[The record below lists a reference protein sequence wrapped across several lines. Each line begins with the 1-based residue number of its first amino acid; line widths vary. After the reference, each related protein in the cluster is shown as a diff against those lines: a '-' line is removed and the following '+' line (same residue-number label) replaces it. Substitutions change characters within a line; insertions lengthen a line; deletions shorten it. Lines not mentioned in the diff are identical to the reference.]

1 MHTEAH
7 PGLAGIPLVV
17 EARPMVHVDTGN
29 VPLLLHELRH
39 ALERLL
45 TEGTTHVIDLR
56 AIPLGPGEE
65 ERLLET
71 LGTGEMRAEFNSLGR
86 SVIEESS
93 YPGLW
98 RVTHWNTTDEITG
111 RFLEVAFTPALLSS
125 PPEDVSAGLAR
136 LTAVLDG

>member
-1 MHTEAH
+1 MRTEAQ

-17 EARPMVHVDTGN
+17 EAGPMVHVDSGN

-39 ALERLL
+39 ALDRLL
-45 TEGTTHVIDLR
+45 ADGTTHVIDLR

-71 LGTGEMRAEFNSLGR
+71 LGTGEVRAEFTALGR

-98 RVTHWNTTDEITG
+98 QITHWNTADEMTG

-125 PPEDVSAGLAR
+125 PPEDVNAGLAR
-136 LTAVLDG
+136 LMAALNG

>member
-1 MHTEAH
+1 MRTEAH
-7 PGLAGIPLVV
+7 PALAGIPLVV
-17 EARPMVHVDTGN
+17 EGTPMVHVDSGN

-45 TEGTTHVIDLR
+45 KDGTTHIIDLR

-71 LGTGEMRAEFNSLGR
+71 LGTGEVRAEFTALGR
-86 SVIEESS
+86 SVIEESA

-98 RVTHWNTTDEITG
+98 RITHWNTADEMTG
-111 RFLEVAFTPALLSS
+111 RFLEVTFTPALLSS
-125 PPEDVSAGLAR
+125 PPEDVSAGLDR
-136 LTAVLDG
+136 LKTDLGG